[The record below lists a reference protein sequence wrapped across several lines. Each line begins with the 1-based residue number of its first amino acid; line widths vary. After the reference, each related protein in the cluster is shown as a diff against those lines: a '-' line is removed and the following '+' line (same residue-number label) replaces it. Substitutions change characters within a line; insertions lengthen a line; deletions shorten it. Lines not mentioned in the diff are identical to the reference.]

1 MHANRNKKAVKRVE
15 RGMMKANRIRN
26 LFAVFAIILTT
37 FMITTVF
44 SLGINYGENMKLMQ
58 VRTAGTTADVSLA
71 MPTKAQEQQ
80 IRDLEYVK
88 TVGTQ
93 YMVGSVAEKNDEG
106 RELSIALQYY
116 DKTEWEEHYQEAIK
130 DLEGKYPSD
139 ENEIM
144 LSEDALSQLGVTEP
158 KLNMEV
164 PLSYYDKNGEQERTF
179 TLSGWFHSY
188 TGTGMGFVSEAYC
201 KNAGYTMA
209 EDGVLSL
216 SLKKMPD
223 DFMRIQRD
231 VELNENQSFS
241 GTVSMKSSSGS
252 VIAMEILLVFFI
264 IGSGYLLIYNVLYIS
279 ISKDTR
285 FYGLMKTLGT
295 TQAQIKSLVKSQ
307 AVKFACIG
315 IPIGILLAT
324 VVSFGIVP
332 FVLKQGFEEGKSVMD
347 AEVFFHPMIYILS
360 ILFSAI
366 TVWIACNAPAK
377 AAAKISPV
385 EALKFQNFAPKKM
398 KSRNSTNG
406 GKLHVMAFH
415 NVFRDKKRAIL
426 VFMSLFMGIT
436 MILGVN
442 GVIRSMNA
450 ENFIKATLD
459 YHFEY
464 SDIQFEQPEQLNK
477 EVPQFDEHF
486 VEQIK
491 QIDGIKNVDICK
503 TVWAGIDFDEA
514 ALADFMKIKYEDSG
528 YKSQGKSYE
537 QMLTALRGYAD
548 AGEYGCYITTLNNEE
563 ALEEYNA
570 NHPDKPIDIEAFK
583 RGETAISGTDNDYY
597 TPNAALVGNTLTLAA
612 DSTDGKATDFLI
624 DGAFR
629 YDDYEDR
636 LTEGIGR
643 RKNIEIV
650 PNIIFVSEAG
660 MERLT
665 KEPIISAIGVD
676 IKDLNDLE
684 RIDSELQAIN
694 STLTTSEWQ
703 LLSAVN
709 QKELFNQTFYSMNL
723 LGNGAAVLLIVIG
736 LVNFVNVMLTGVVAR
751 KNEFAIMESIGT
763 TKKQIKKI
771 LTLEG
776 GIYAL
781 ISTLLIMTFGNAF
794 LLLVA
799 DAVPHLANYAVF
811 EYPVALVIGLI
822 TAIFVICLSVP
833 AIVYKAI
840 SDETVIERLRNF
852 EN

>member
-1 MHANRNKKAVKRVE
+1 MHANRNEKAVKRVE

-130 DLEGKYPSD
+130 DLEGKYPSE

-144 LSEDALSQLGVTEP
+144 LSEDALSQLGITEP

-231 VELNENQSFS
+231 VKLNENQSFS
-241 GTVSMKSSSGS
+241 GAVSMKSSSGS
-252 VIAMEILLVFFI
+252 VIAMVILLVFFI

-285 FYGLMKTLGT
+285 FYGLMKTMGT

-332 FVLKQGFEEGKSVMD
+332 FVLKQGFEEGKSMMD

-377 AAAKISPV
+377 TAAKISPV

-436 MILGVN
+436 MILGTN
-442 GVIRSMNA
+442 GVIKSMTA
-450 ENFIKATLD
+450 ENFIKATMD

-486 VEQIK
+486 VEQIQ
-491 QIDGIKNVDICK
+491 QIDGIKNIDTHK

-514 ALADFMKIKYEDSG
+514 ALAAFMKIKYEDSG
-528 YKSQGKSYE
+528 YKAKGKSYE

-548 AGEYGCYITTLNNEE
+548 AGEYGCYITTLDNDE

-597 TPNAALVGNTLTLAA
+597 TPNAALVGNTLTLTA

-636 LTEGIGR
+636 LTQGIGR

-703 LLSAVN
+703 MKSAVN
-709 QKELFNQTFYSMNL
+709 QKELFEQTNYSLSL

-763 TKKQIKKI
+763 TKKQIRKI

-822 TAIFVICLSVP
+822 AAIFVICLSVP